1 VDEQTGSPARPLA
14 RSLDPFEGESLG
26 GYLLR
31 LSRRLRLSPIR
42 LARQIVSPK
51 TRLSRSLLLDLDVAA
66 FAQATRLTAG
76 ETAALTLTPWASL
89 YPPIARSQNMRARRQ
104 RGRGDS
110 WLFNDIPRYCP
121 QCLAGDGSA
130 IQQQYGGPWKL
141 TWHLPIC
148 FACTDHQ
155 VLLRQ
160 DCPGGPH
167 PQQQAWQLISWVADS
182 TLHPAQCRHPDRSHG
197 SEWNVPACGA
207 RLDQARETGLLRPDA
222 AVLETQRRLLDAL
235 GPHRPAEDAARYYT
249 DLRVITALLC
259 ASWPLA
265 RDLVNDFMTGA
276 AGAHVHSPG
285 GALRRPGTPPAD
297 PVAAAGLLTAATAI
311 RDSGDLQGAL
321 ARHLQAAW
329 TGRPSRSPWAQLLD
343 RHRSSCSEALL
354 QAAGPVTRAYRR
366 TGRHPHGTK
375 APARTGG
382 YRPEHIPALL
392 EQRWYQQHLA
402 PLGCQAAISMRRAG
416 SVLLVQWA
424 AGGSMGDAAGFLGI
438 RLTRHQHSPGSSLSR
453 WLRRRGSADFTAA
466 LRDLARELDATPGLI
481 DDHHRRQALKGWC
494 LDHGTWRDITGR
506 LPPVPGPV
514 QPTLDDRKRQEAS
527 AFVWAHITQ
536 GELRF
541 APRPIEAEQPES
553 VRRTWI
559 ARRGT
564 TWFQLTRPDP
574 LSHYAELRK
583 LLIQHAEHLA
593 TNIDARTAPS
603 RRQQP

>member
-1 VDEQTGSPARPLA
+1 VDKQAGNSIRPLA
-14 RSLDPFEGESLG
+14 RSLDPFDGESLG

-31 LSRRLRLSPIR
+31 LSCRLRLSPVR
-42 LARQIVSPK
+42 LARQIMSPK
-51 TRLSRSLLLDLDVAA
+51 TRLSRSLLLDVDVAA
-66 FAQATRLTAG
+66 FARATRLTAG
-76 ETAALTLTPWASL
+76 EAAALTLIPWASR
-89 YPPIARSQNMRARRQ
+89 YPPIARSQHIRARRQ
-104 RGRGDS
+104 RGRSDS

-121 QCLAGDGSA
+121 QCLASDGSA

-141 TWHLPIC
+141 AWHLPIC
-148 FACTDHQ
+148 FACTGHG
-155 VLLRQ
+155 VFLRQ

-167 PQQQAWQLISWVADS
+167 PQRQSWQLISWVADS

-207 RLDQARETGLLRPDA
+207 RLDQTRETGPLRPDA
-222 AVLETQRRLLDAL
+222 AVLETQRRLLDML
-235 GPHRPAEDAARYYT
+235 GPRRPAEDAARYFT

-265 RDLVNDFMTGA
+265 HDLVTSFMTGA
-276 AGAHVHSPG
+276 AGEHVHRLG

-311 RDSGDLQGAL
+311 RDSGDLQDAL

-329 TGRPSRSPWAQLLD
+329 TGRPSRSPWAQVLD
-343 RHRSSCSEALL
+343 RHRSSCSEELL
-354 QAAGPVTRAYRR
+354 QAAEPVIRAYRR
-366 TGRHPHGTK
+366 TGRHPHGTR

-392 EQRWYQQHLA
+392 EPRWYQQHLA
-402 PLGCQAAISMRRAG
+402 PLGCHAAISMRRAG

-424 AGGSMGDAAGFLGI
+424 AGGSMGDAADFLGI
-438 RLTRHQHSPGSSLSR
+438 RLTRQQHSPGPSLSR
-453 WLRRRGSADFTAA
+453 WLRQRGSADFTAA
-466 LRDLARELDATPGLI
+466 LHGLARELDATPGLI
-481 DDHHRRQALKGWC
+481 DYHHRRQALQGWC
-494 LDHGTWRDITGR
+494 LDPGTWRDITDR

-527 AFVWAHITQ
+527 AFAWACITQ

-541 APRPIEAEQPES
+541 APRPIEAGQPEP
-553 VRRTWI
+553 VRRIWI
-559 ARRGT
+559 ARRGA

-593 TNIDARTAPS
+593 SKIDARTTPS